1 MKKLLLLVMVFS
13 YGVASAQ
20 VPEAGKGN
28 AKLIGAVIDGET
40 NQPVEFAN
48 VAIINPETQKPVD
61 GTVCDDKGKFSINK
75 IPTGT
80 YTVVISFIGYESQ
93 NIEGVI
99 IPEKREEI
107 NLGLIKLSTG
117 AKVLNE
123 VTVTGQKQLLEEKV
137 DRLVYNAENDQT
149 ARGGDAT
156 DVLKRVP
163 LLSVDIDG
171 NVSMRGSSNI
181 QVLINNKPSTIVAS
195 SIADALKQIPA
206 DQIKT
211 VEVITSPSAK
221 YDAEGSGGIIN
232 IITKKNNLQ
241 GLTLGVDA
249 GVGLRGSNL
258 GLNGNYRKGKM
269 GISLGGWGRAN
280 YNVNGR
286 FESNQATKDE
296 FGAIL
301 SETKQS
307 ADTRNRGFFGSYNLG
322 FDYDISEKSFIA
334 ASVRLG
340 ARNGSN
346 YQDNLFSSTTR
357 DSWATESYSLRNA
370 HTNDLS
376 KNVDANVSYTK
387 TFEKAQREF
396 SILGSYSRNN
406 RNNDFENIIIERDGI
421 FSPVGSLKNL
431 NDSYNE
437 ETTFQIDYQTPLSEN
452 QLLEFG
458 AKDIL
463 RKVYSDFSSRMLN
476 AEGVYEEIANASL
489 SNNLNYDQN
498 VVGAYLSYT
507 LNLKSGYA
515 FKAGTRY
522 EYTTIDMKQQTE
534 VAPTKIPSYGALVPS
549 INVSK
554 KIANGKTLKLSYN
567 RRIQRP
573 SIRFLNPNIQQSNPY
588 SITQGNPLLD
598 PEYTNN
604 YELSYS
610 TFIKGTNLNFST
622 FWRNTNN
629 GIQDVRDIVSDSV
642 VRTQYKNIGRE
653 NVVGFN
659 VFANVSIGKLMLNG
673 GADVFYAMLDNNLPP
688 TAENIKYIAS
698 NEGWVTNYRMFGNYT
713 LNKGWG
719 LQFFG
724 FYRGRSVNLQG
735 RNGGFAMYSLGFK
748 KDFNNKKGSVGF
760 AAENFFTNEFKIKNE
775 SSSAIYNQNSLNVI
789 RNMSFRVNISYRIGK
804 MSMDAPKRRRS
815 VNNDDL
821 KDGGDGGSGG
831 MDGGAGG
838 GGLQGGG
845 AGGGGFRQGG
855 GSGGMRPGGGAP
867 AAGPANLP
875 AADTTVTVNAEG
887 NWNYT
892 IESPQGGEGTVV
904 IKKDGDKYTGT
915 ISNKRFNR
923 DNELKDVAVN
933 GNELTFSYDVSMGGN
948 TMTISVK
955 AIITDDSFTGNM
967 SIGQFGTF
975 PINAKKAAE

>member
-1 MKKLLLLVMVFS
+1 MKKLLLLAVVVFS
-13 YGVASAQ
+13 YGAVLAQ
-20 VPEAGKGN
+20 VSAEAAKGN
-28 AKLIGAVIDGET
+28 AKLIGAVVDAET

-48 VAIINPETQKPVD
+48 IALINPDTQKPVD
-61 GTVCDDKGKFSINK
+61 GTVCDDKGKFTLNK
-75 IPTGT
+75 VAAGK
-80 YTVVISFIGYESQ
+80 YTVTISFIGYETQ
-93 NIEGVI
+93 NIEGI
-99 IPEKREEI
+99 IVPDKREEL
-107 NLGLIKLSTG
+107 NLGLIKLSSG

-123 VTVTGQKQLLEEKV
+123 VTVTGQKALLEEKV
-137 DRLVYNAENDQT
+137 DRLIYNAENDQT

-163 LLSVDIDG
+163 MLSVDLDG

-195 SIADALKQIPA
+195 SVADALKQIPA

-249 GVGLRGSNL
+249 GIGLRGSNL

-269 GISLGGWGRAN
+269 GFSLGGWGRAN
-280 YNVNGR
+280 YNINGR
-286 FESNQATKDE
+286 FENNQ
-296 FGAIL
+296 
-301 SETKQS
+301 ETYSSDGETTLFKTTQS
-307 ADTRNRGFFGSYNLG
+307 ADTRNQGFFGNYNLG
-322 FDYDISEKSFIA
+322 WDYDINEKSFLA
-334 ASVRLG
+334 ASVRFG
-340 ARNGSN
+340 ARNGSS
-346 YQDNLFSSTTR
+346 YQDNL
-357 DSWATESYSLRNA
+357 YSRTITPTSDNYTIRNA
-370 HTNDLS
+370 HSNDLS
-376 KNVDANVSYTK
+376 NNVDANLSYTR

-406 RNNDFENIIIERDGI
+406 RNNDFENLVLEKDGA
-421 FSPVGSLKNL
+421 FTSDGSLKNL

-437 ETTFQIDYQTPLSEN
+437 ETTFQIDYQTPIKEN
-452 QLLEFG
+452 QLIEFG

-463 RKVYSDFSSRMLN
+463 RKVYSDFTSLTLSP
-476 AEGVYEEIANASL
+476 EGTYIPSPNPAL

-498 VVGAYLSYT
+498 VIGAYLSYT
-507 LNLKSGYA
+507 LSLKSGYSV
-515 FKAGTRY
+515 KAGTRY

-534 VAPTKIPSYGALVPS
+534 STPVKIPSYGALVPS
-549 INVSK
+549 VNLSK
-554 KIANGKTLKLSYN
+554 KLANGKTVKLSYN

-573 SIRFLNPNIQQSNPY
+573 SIRFLNPNIQQSNPF
-588 SITQGNPLLD
+588 SITQGNPFLD

-629 GIQDVRDIVSDSV
+629 GIQDVRDTVSGGI

-653 NVVGFN
+653 NVVGVNF
-659 VFANVSIGKLMLNG
+659 FANVSIGKLMLNG
-673 GADVFYAMLDNNLPP
+673 GTDVFYAMLDNNLPP

-698 NEGWVTNYRMFGNYT
+698 NEGWVVSYRMFGNYN

-724 FYRGRSVNLQG
+724 FYRGRQVQLQG
-735 RNGGFAMYSLGFK
+735 TQGGFGIYSLGFK

-760 AAENFFTNEFKIKNE
+760 GAENFFTKEFKIRNE
-775 SSSAIYNQNSLNVI
+775 SSSPIYSQNSLNVM

-821 KDGGDGGSGG
+821 KDGGDGGGDNGGGAPQSGG
-831 MDGGAGG
+831 
-838 GGLQGGG
+838 QGGG
-845 AGGGGFRQGG
+845 NFRQGG
-855 GSGGMRPGGGAP
+855 GQRPAGAP
-867 AAGPANLP
+867 AAAPAKLP
-875 AADTTVTVNAEG
+875 AADTSVTVNAEG
-887 NWNYT
+887 TWNYT
-892 IESPQGGEGTVV
+892 IESPQGGEGTLTL
-904 IKKDGDKYTGT
+904 KKEGDKYTGT
-915 ISNKRFNR
+915 INNKRFNR
-923 DNELKDVAVN
+923 ENALQEVTVK
-933 GNELTFSYDVSMGGN
+933 GNELTFSYETPGMGGN
-948 TMTISVK
+948 PMAISVK
-955 AIITDDSFTGNM
+955 AIINGDSFTGNM
-967 SIGQFGTF
+967 TVGQFGTF
-975 PINAKKAAE
+975 PINAKKAQ

>member
-1 MKKLLLLVMVFS
+1 MKKLLLLSVVVFS
-13 YGVASAQ
+13 YGVMLAQ
-20 VPEAGKGN
+20 APSEPAKGV

-48 VAIINPETQKPVD
+48 IALINPETQKPVD
-61 GTVCDDKGKFSINK
+61 GTVCDDKGKFTLNK
-75 IPTGT
+75 IPAGT
-80 YTVVISFIGYESQ
+80 YTVVVSFIGYESQ
-93 NIEGVI
+93 TIAGVT
-99 IPEKREEI
+99 IPDKREDI

-163 LLSVDIDG
+163 MLSVDLDG

-195 SIADALKQIPA
+195 SVADALKQIPA

-249 GVGLRGSNL
+249 GIGLRGSNL

-269 GISLGGWGRAN
+269 GFSLGGWGRAN
-280 YNVNGR
+280 YNINGR
-286 FESNQATKDE
+286 FESNQITYAEDGSVLTQT
-296 FGAIL
+296 
-301 SETKQS
+301 SQS
-307 ADTRNRGFFGSYNLG
+307 ADTRNRGFFGNYNLG
-322 FDYDISEKSFIA
+322 WDYDINEKSFLA
-334 ASVRLG
+334 ASVRFG

-346 YQDNLFSSTTR
+346 YQDNLYSNTVTTR
-357 DSWATESYSLRNA
+357 DNVLTESYSLRNA
-370 HTNDLS
+370 HSNDLS
-376 KNVDANVSYTK
+376 NNIDANLSYTK

-406 RNNDFENIIIERDGI
+406 RNNDFENIILDKDGVL
-421 FSPVGSLKNL
+421 SSVGSLKNL

-437 ETTFQIDYQTPLSEN
+437 ETTLQVDYQTPIKEN
-452 QLLEFG
+452 QLIEFG

-463 RKVYSDFSSRMLN
+463 RKVYSDFASFILSPEGSYVRSS
-476 AEGVYEEIANASL
+476 NASL

-498 VVGAYLSYT
+498 VMSAYLSYT
-507 LNLKSGYA
+507 LSLKSGYS

-534 VAPTKIPSYGALVPS
+534 ADATTIPSYGALVPS
-549 INVSK
+549 VNLSK
-554 KIANGKTLKLSYN
+554 KLANGKTVKLSYN

-573 SIRFLNPNIQQSNPY
+573 SIRFLNPNIQQPNPY
-588 SITQGNPLLD
+588 SITQGNPYLD

-629 GIQDVRDIVSDSV
+629 GIQDIRDIVSDSV

-653 NVVGFN
+653 NVVGVNF
-659 VFANVSIGKLMLNG
+659 FANVSIGKLMLNG
-673 GADVFYAMLDNNLPP
+673 GTDVFYSMLDNNLPP

-698 NEGWVTNYRMFGNYT
+698 NEGWVVSYRMFGNYN

-724 FYRGRSVNLQG
+724 FYRGRQVQLQG
-735 RNGGFAMYSLGFK
+735 TQGGFGIYSLGFK

-760 AAENFFTNEFKIKNE
+760 GAENFFTKEFKIRNE
-775 SSSAIYNQNSLNVI
+775 SSSSFYSQNSLNVL
-789 RNMSFRVNISYRIGK
+789 RNMSFRINISYRIGK
-804 MSMDAPKRRRS
+804 MSMDAPKRRKS

-821 KDGGDGGSGG
+821 KDGGDGGG
-831 MDGGAGG
+831 MDGGTGAAP
-838 GGLQGGG
+838 QGGG
-845 AGGGGFRQGG
+845 QGGGNFRQGG
-855 GSGGMRPGGGAP
+855 GQRPGGAP
-867 AAGPANLP
+867 AAAPAKLP
-875 AADTTVTVNAEG
+875 AADTSVTVNAEG
-887 NWNYT
+887 TWNYT
-892 IESPQGGEGTVV
+892 IDSPQGGEGTL
-904 IKKDGDKYTGT
+904 ILKKEGDKYTGT
-915 ISNKRFNR
+915 INNKRFNR
-923 DNELKDVAVN
+923 ENVLKEVAVN
-933 GNELTFSYDVSMGGN
+933 GNELIFSYEAGGMGGN

-955 AIITDDSFTGNM
+955 AIINADSFTGNM
-967 SIGQFGTF
+967 TVGQFGTF
-975 PINAKKAAE
+975 PINAKKAQ